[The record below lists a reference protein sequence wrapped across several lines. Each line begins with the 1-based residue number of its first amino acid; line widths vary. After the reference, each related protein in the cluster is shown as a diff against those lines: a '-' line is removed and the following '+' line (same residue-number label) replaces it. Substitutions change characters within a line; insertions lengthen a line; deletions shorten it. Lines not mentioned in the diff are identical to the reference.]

1 MENIC
6 AWIERIIRYA
16 ESHPH
21 LPLKY
26 AGTGSSWGTMPAPCI
41 ELTYMFEGECS
52 ALKMGPEQFSLPNNH
67 MALLS
72 VHHGNYALNDQR
84 FRSWCAFLDVS
95 DSPEFSCL
103 NDKPLFFAIPVS
115 RPEAILRAFKL
126 LAIQSPHFGRWE
138 TRLTCPVTKMPLLN
152 PEQPSRSVEVFAKA
166 AFLNLMGVFLQEVEM
181 HTHPVHMTAD
191 TIRSA
196 IDFLT
201 LNYQN
206 PEITLKNIADAVYL
220 NPDHFGRLFK
230 QMTGQ
235 SPIQYL
241 RRLRIEQSCFLLHNT
256 TDSIDAISRQVGFE
270 DAYYFSRVFKEVK
283 GICPRNFRRRNPDS
297 PPSDPNGPGARKPS
311 DC

>member
-1 MENIC
+1 MDNIC
-6 AWIERIIRYA
+6 AWIEKVIHYA

-52 ALKMGPEQFSLPNNH
+52 SLKMGPEEFKLPNNH

-72 VHHGNYALNDQR
+72 VHHGNYGPPNQR

-95 DSPEFSCL
+95 DSPDFSCL
-103 NDKPLFFAIPVS
+103 YDKPLFYAIPVS
-115 RPEAILRAFKL
+115 RPEAILRAFNL
-126 LAIQSPHFGRWE
+126 LAIQSPYFGRWE
-138 TRLTCPVTKMPLLN
+138 KKLTCPITKMPLLD
-152 PEQPSRSVEVFAKA
+152 PEQPNRPVEIFAKA
-166 AFLNLMGVFLQEVEM
+166 AFLNLMGLFLQEVEM
-181 HTHPVHMTAD
+181 QIHPVHRTAD

-196 IDFLT
+196 MDFLA

-230 QMTGQ
+230 QITGQ

-241 RRLRIEQSCFLLHNT
+241 RKLRIEQSCFLLQNT

-270 DAYYFSRVFKEVK
+270 DPYYFSRVFREVK
-283 GICPRNFRRRNPDS
+283 GLCPQKYRRQRLAD
-297 PPSDPNGPGARKPS
+297 
-311 DC
+311 

>member
-1 MENIC
+1 MDNIC
-6 AWIERIIRYA
+6 AWIEKIIRYA

-26 AGTGSSWGTMPAPCI
+26 AGTGSSWETMPAPCI
-41 ELTYMFEGECS
+41 ELTYMIEGECS
-52 ALKMGPEQFSLPNNH
+52 ALKMGPEQFKLPNNH

-103 NDKPLFFAIPVS
+103 YDKPLFYATPIS

-138 TRLTCPVTKMPLLN
+138 KLTCPITKMPLLA
-152 PEQPSRSVEVFAKA
+152 PEQPNRSVEIFAKA
-166 AFLNLMGVFLQEVEM
+166 AFLNLMGLFLQEVEM
-181 HTHPVHMTAD
+181 QTHPVHMTAD

-196 IDFLT
+196 IDFLAI
-201 LNYQN
+201 NYQN

-230 QMTGQ
+230 QITGQ

-241 RRLRIEQSCFLLHNT
+241 RKLRIEQSCFLLQNT
-256 TDSIDAISRQVGFE
+256 TDSIKTISRQVGF
-270 DAYYFSRVFKEVK
+270 DDPYYYSRVFRELK
-283 GICPRNFRRRNPDS
+283 GLSPQKFRRQS
-297 PPSDPNGPGARKPS
+297 LAR
-311 DC
+311 